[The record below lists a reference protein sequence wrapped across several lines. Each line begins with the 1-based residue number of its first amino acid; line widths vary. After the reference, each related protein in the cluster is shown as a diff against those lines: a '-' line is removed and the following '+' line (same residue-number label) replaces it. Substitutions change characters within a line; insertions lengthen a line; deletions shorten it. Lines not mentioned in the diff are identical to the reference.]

1 MAYQAFR
8 DIYMNLLIGQKY
20 LKKEDHNQDMA
31 QMKNQI
37 NLFQRHNRIDTKKVN
52 TIGYHGTAPSPNG
65 NVSNSSIEAKY

>member
-1 MAYQAFR
+1 
-8 DIYMNLLIGQKY
+8 
-20 LKKEDHNQDMA
+20 MA